1 MRTKERRQKNCI
13 HNDYRFLNLLFTWF
27 VIIITLMVSKCSS
40 LGVNWGTMATHQL
53 PPESV
58 VQMLIDNGFEK
69 VKLFEA
75 EDKILEAL
83 AGTNIEIMLGIPN
96 HMLQEISQD
105 PDAAAAWVDANV
117 TSYCYTGGV
126 KIRLLISNP

>member
-1 MRTKERRQKNCI
+1 
-13 HNDYRFLNLLFTWF
+13 
-27 VIIITLMVSKCSS
+27 
-40 LGVNWGTMATHQL
+40 MATHQL